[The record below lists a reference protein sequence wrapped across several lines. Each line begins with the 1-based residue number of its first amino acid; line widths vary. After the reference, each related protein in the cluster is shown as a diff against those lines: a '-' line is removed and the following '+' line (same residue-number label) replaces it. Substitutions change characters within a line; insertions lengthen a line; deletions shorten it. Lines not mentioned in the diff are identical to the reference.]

1 MERYKTRAGVVL
13 TCVCGEWL
21 LVSAAALRELCPFVT
36 VVNES
41 SAFLWKQLQSGAD
54 AEELEHAVREEYEIE
69 DPAAVRSVIEAFLRQ
84 MLELNYLIAEDGKA
98 AGETDA

>member
-21 LVSAAALRELCPFVT
+21 LVSAAALRGLCPFVT

-41 SAFLWKQLQSGAD
+41 SAFLWKRLQSVAD
-54 AEELEHAVREEYEIE
+54 AEELERAVREEYEIE